1 MSGHGGFSVIAGG
14 MNKPLPSYK
23 GSNKACIEY
32 ANNAQRSVNRA
43 VCPFRR
49 DLLTAI
55 AKPGWFDQ
63 YPRARAEA
71 AALFPHLCF
80 LPMHIGILI

>member
-1 MSGHGGFSVIAGG
+1 MRQRCLFSRPPQA
-14 MNKPLPSYK
+14 PLPSYK
-23 GSNKACIEY
+23 GSNKAYIEY

-55 AKPGWFDQ
+55 AKPGWFEQ
-63 YPRARAEA
+63 
-71 AALFPHLCF
+71 
-80 LPMHIGILI
+80 